1 MLKNLIEWVKAYPA
15 QIVGAPLFFMMVASI
30 FYTAGWGIF
39 DDTILRVGTFTLACV
54 ILLYTSLTRAERH
67 WWARLIDV
75 GLMLAALA
83 AAYRYFWVYEEL
95 ETGLY
100 ELEQTDILMALGGLL
115 VLAELM
121 RRVIG
126 VTLLIVCALAVSYAL
141 LGRELPGALAHAGM
155 DLSQLLTTAWY
166 SFDGVFGSPVGVV
179 TSTILIFIVFG
190 AMLDALGIGAVLLKL
205 SFRLTRRLPG
215 GQAHAAVLASGLF
228 GTISGSSVANV
239 VGTGVITIP
248 MIKKGGFSGRFAG
261 AVEAAASSGGQLMPP
276 IMGAVAFIM
285 SDVTGISYL
294 NIALAALIPAI
305 FYYASLFA
313 FISTEARKLGMVS
326 QSRDALEPL
335 SRHEKLKCLAFVI
348 PLALI
353 IILMVQ
359 GSSPALAGFWALIAA
374 AVLGI
379 AVDPVLL
386 KKPAQL
392 WRMVTSG
399 AKSASTIMVAVAA
412 VGIIIAVM
420 NATGLG
426 LRFSEAIQ
434 LVSGDSL
441 FVSLLLMAGGCLVLG
456 MGMPTVPAYL
466 VIILV
471 MGPAV
476 QALGVELIAAHLFV
490 VYYAVLSAVTPPV
503 ALAAFAA
510 APIAQANPLKVSV
523 TSLRLALIGFLIPF
537 AFVYQP
543 SMLLIN
549 DSFSWGGL
557 LIALLTTTAAILLVT
572 AAFAAQ
578 GTKRVLYLAAGF
590 AIIAPLWWVQ
600 LLALLMV
607 PVLCLDASCVGA
619 GLAALRK
626 PSCKQL

>member
-1 MLKNLIEWVKAYPA
+1 MLRNTIAWAKAHPA
-15 QIVGAPLFFMMVASI
+15 QLLGAPLFLVMVASI

-39 DDTILRVGTFTLACV
+39 DDTILRVGTFTLSCV
-54 ILLYTSLTRAERH
+54 VLLYASMTRQGRA
-67 WWARLIDV
+67 WWHRLIDL
-75 GLMLAALA
+75 GLIVAVLA
-83 AAYRYFWVYEEL
+83 AAYRYFWVAEEL

-100 ELEQTDILMALGGLL
+100 ELEQTDVLMALAGLA

-121 RRVIG
+121 RRMIG
-126 VTLLIVCALAVSYAL
+126 LTLLIVCSLALGYAL
-141 LGRELPGALAHAGM
+141 FGRELPGALSHAGM
-155 DLSQLLTTAWY
+155 DLEQMLTTVWY
-166 SFDGVFGSPVGVV
+166 SFDGVFGSTLGVV
-179 TSTILIFIVFG
+179 TSTILIFILFG
-190 AMLDALGIGAVLLKL
+190 ALLDALGVGVVLLKL

-215 GQAHAAVLASGLF
+215 GDAHAAVLASGLF

-248 MIKKGGFSGRFAG
+248 MIKKSGFPGRFAG

-285 SDVTGISYL
+285 ADVTGITYL
-294 NIALAALIPAI
+294 NITLAALIPAI
-305 FYYASLFA
+305 FYYASLFT
-313 FISTEARKLGMVS
+313 FISTEAKRLGMKAQGKEAV
-326 QSRDALEPL
+326 EPL
-335 SRHEKLKCLAFVI
+335 TRLEKLKGLAFVV
-348 PLALI
+348 PLGLI
-353 IILMVQ
+353 IVLMIQ
-359 GSSPALAGFWALIAA
+359 GSSPAQAGFWALITA
-374 AVLGI
+374 AVLGV
-379 AVDPVLL
+379 AVDPGLL
-386 KKPAQL
+386 KKPGQL
-392 WRMVTSG
+392 WHMVSSG

-434 LVSGDSL
+434 LVAGDSL

-476 QALGVELIAAHLFV
+476 QSLGVELIAAHLFV

-510 APIAQANPLKVSV
+510 APIAQANPLRVSV
-523 TSLRLALIGFLIPF
+523 TSLRLAVIGFLIPF

-549 DSFSWGGL
+549 DSFSWFGL
-557 LIALLTTTAAILLVT
+557 ITAVVTTTAAIMLV
-572 AAFAAQ
+572 AGAFSAK
-578 GTKRVLYLAAGF
+578 GFKRALYLAAGF
-590 AIIAPLWWVQ
+590 AVISPLWWVQ
-600 LLALLMV
+600 LLALALV
-607 PVLCLDASCVGA
+607 PVLLFEQSRRGTLP
-619 GLAALRK
+619 GRRFF
-626 PSCKQL
+626 CKQL

>member
-1 MLKNLIEWVKAYPA
+1 MLNNLTAWAKAHPA
-15 QIVGAPLFFMMVASI
+15 HVLGAPMFLAMVASI
-30 FYTAGWGIF
+30 FYTAGWGVF
-39 DDTILRVGTFTLACV
+39 DDTILRVGTFTLSCV
-54 ILLYTSLTRAERH
+54 ILLYASMTQRGRA
-67 WWARLIDV
+67 WWARLVDL
-75 GLMLAALA
+75 GLLAAALA
-83 AAYRYFWVYEEL
+83 AAYRYFWVSEEL
-95 ETGLY
+95 ESGLY
-100 ELEQTDILMALGGLL
+100 ELEQTDILMALAGLA

-121 RRVIG
+121 RRMIG
-126 VTLLIVCALAVSYAL
+126 MTLLIVCALALAYAVF
-141 LGRELPGALAHAGM
+141 GRELPGALAHAGM
-155 DLSQLLTTAWY
+155 DMSQMLTTVWY
-166 SFDGVFGSPVGVV
+166 SFDGVFGSTLGVV
-179 TSTILIFIVFG
+179 TSTILIFILFG
-190 AMLDALGIGAVLLKL
+190 ALLDALGVGEVLLKL
-205 SFRLTRRLPG
+205 AFRLTRHLPG
-215 GQAHAAVLASGLF
+215 GDAHAAVLASGLF

-248 MIKKGGFSGRFAG
+248 MIKKSGFSGRFAG

-285 SDVTGISYL
+285 ADVTGISYL
-294 NIALAALIPAI
+294 NITLAALIPAI
-305 FYYASLFA
+305 FYYASLFM
-313 FISTEARKLGMVS
+313 FISTEAKRLGMKS
-326 QSRDALEPL
+326 QGKEAVEPL
-335 SRHEKLKCLAFVI
+335 TRLEKLKGLAFVG

-353 IILMVQ
+353 IVLMIQ
-359 GSSPALAGFWALIAA
+359 GSSPAQAGFWALISA

-379 AVDPVLL
+379 AVDPGLL

-392 WRMVTSG
+392 WQMVISG

-434 LVSGDSL
+434 LVAGDSL
-441 FVSLLLMAGGCLVLG
+441 FVSLVLMAGGCLVLG

-476 QALGVELIAAHLFV
+476 QSLGVELIAAHLFV

-510 APIAQANPLKVSV
+510 APIAQANPLLVSV

-557 LIALLTTTAAILLVT
+557 LVAVLTTTAAILLVA
-572 AAFAAQ
+572 AAFSSK
-578 GTKRVLYLAAGF
+578 GVKRGLYLAAGF
-590 AIIAPLWWVQ
+590 AVISPLWWVQ
-600 LLALLMV
+600 LLALVMV
-607 PVLCLDASCVGA
+607 PVLLIEQGRRGA
-619 GLAALRK
+619 LPGCRFF
-626 PSCKQL
+626 CKQL

>member
-1 MLKNLIEWVKAYPA
+1 MLKQSIDWIKTHPA
-15 QIVGAPLFFMMVASI
+15 QIVGAPLFLAMVASV

-39 DDTILRVGTFTLACV
+39 DDTILRVGTFTLSCI
-54 ILLYTSLTRAERH
+54 ILLYISMVRRDRQ
-67 WWARLIDV
+67 WWGRLLDL
-75 GLMLAALA
+75 GLGVLVLA

-126 VTLLIVCALAVSYAL
+126 ITLLIVCAVAVGYAL
-141 LGRELPGALAHAGM
+141 FGRELPGALAHAGM
-155 DLSQLLTTAWY
+155 DLSQFLTTAWY
-166 SFDGVFGSPVGVV
+166 SFDGVFGSPLGVV
-179 TSTILIFIVFG
+179 TSTILIFIIFG
-190 AMLDALGIGAVLLKL
+190 ATLDALGIGAVLLKL
-205 SFRLTRRLPG
+205 SFRLTSRLPG

-285 SDVTGISYL
+285 ADVTGISYL
-294 NIALAALIPAI
+294 NIALAALIPAV

-313 FISTEARKLGMVS
+313 FISTEARKLGMVAENK
-326 QSRDALEPL
+326 DAMAPL
-335 SRHEKLKCLAFVI
+335 TRHEKLKCLAFVI
-348 PLALI
+348 PLSLI
-353 IILMVQ
+353 VILMIQ
-359 GSSPALAGFWALIAA
+359 GSSPALAGFWALISAV
-374 AVLGI
+374 VLGI
-379 AVDPVLL
+379 AVDPALL

-392 WRMVTSG
+392 WQMIVNG
-399 AKSASTIMVAVAA
+399 AKSSSTIMVAVAA

-490 VYYAVLSAVTPPV
+490 VYYAVLSSVTPPV

-523 TSLRLALIGFLIPF
+523 TSLRLAVIGFLIPF

-549 DSFSWGGL
+549 DSFSWVGL
-557 LIALLTTTAAILLVT
+557 IVGLLTTTAAIVLV
-572 AAFAAQ
+572 AGAFAAK
-578 GTKRVLYLAAGF
+578 GIKRFAYMTAGF
-590 AIIAPLWWVQ
+590 AVIAPVMWLQ
-600 LLALLMV
+600 LLALAVL
-607 PVLCLDASCVGA
+607 PVLILDAVRQGRSPV
-619 GLAALRK
+619 LMRE
-626 PSCKQL
+626 PS

>member
-1 MLKNLIEWVKAYPA
+1 MLNNLTAWAKAHPA
-15 QIVGAPLFFMMVASI
+15 HVLGAPMFLAMVASI
-30 FYTAGWGIF
+30 FYTAGWGVY
-39 DDTILRVGTFTLACV
+39 DDTILRVGTFTLSCV
-54 ILLYTSLTRAERH
+54 ILLYASMTRRGRV
-67 WWARLIDV
+67 WWARLIDL
-75 GLMLAALA
+75 GLLAAALA
-83 AAYRYFWVYEEL
+83 AAYRYFWVSEEL
-95 ETGLY
+95 ESGLY
-100 ELEQTDILMALGGLL
+100 ELEQTDILMALAGLA

-121 RRVIG
+121 RRMIG
-126 VTLLIVCALAVSYAL
+126 LTLLIVCSLALAYAL
-141 LGRELPGALAHAGM
+141 FGRELPGALAHAGM
-155 DLSQLLTTAWY
+155 DLSQMLTTVWY
-166 SFDGVFGSPVGVV
+166 SFDGVFGSTLGVV
-179 TSTILIFIVFG
+179 TSTILIFILFG
-190 AMLDALGIGAVLLKL
+190 ALLDALGVGEVLLKL
-205 SFRLTRRLPG
+205 AFRLTRHLPG
-215 GQAHAAVLASGLF
+215 GDAHAAVLASGLF

-248 MIKKGGFSGRFAG
+248 MIKKSGFSGRFAG

-285 SDVTGISYL
+285 ADVTGISYL
-294 NIALAALIPAI
+294 NITLAALIPAI
-305 FYYASLFA
+305 FYYASLFM
-313 FISTEARKLGMVS
+313 FISTEAKRLGMKS
-326 QSRDALEPL
+326 QGKEAVEPL
-335 SRHEKLKCLAFVI
+335 SRLEKLKGLAFVG

-353 IILMVQ
+353 IVLMVQ
-359 GSSPALAGFWALIAA
+359 GSSPAQAGFWALISA

-379 AVDPVLL
+379 AVDPGLL

-392 WRMVTSG
+392 WQMVING
-399 AKSASTIMVAVAA
+399 AKSSSTIMVAVAA

-434 LVSGDSL
+434 LVAGDSL

-510 APIAQANPLKVSV
+510 APIAQANPLLVSV

-557 LIALLTTTAAILLVT
+557 LVALLTTSAAILLVA
-572 AAFAAQ
+572 AAFSAK
-578 GTKRVLYLAAGF
+578 GVKRGLYLAAGF
-590 AIIAPLWWVQ
+590 AVISPLWWVQ
-600 LLALLMV
+600 LLALTMV
-607 PVLCLDASCVGA
+607 PVLLIEQGRRGA
-619 GLAALRK
+619 LPGCRFF
-626 PSCKQL
+626 CKQL

>member
-1 MLKNLIEWVKAYPA
+1 MLTNTIAWAKAHPA
-15 QIVGAPLFFMMVASI
+15 QILGAPLFLAMVASI

-39 DDTILRVGTFTLACV
+39 DDTILRVGTFTLSCV
-54 ILLYTSLTRAERH
+54 ILLYASMTRQGRA
-67 WWARLIDV
+67 WWYRLVD
-75 GLMLAALA
+75 LALLAAVLA
-83 AAYRYFWVYEEL
+83 AAYRYFWVAEEL

-100 ELEQTDILMALGGLL
+100 ELEQTDILMALAGLA

-121 RRVIG
+121 RRMIG
-126 VTLLIVCALAVSYAL
+126 LTLLIVCSVAMCYAL
-141 LGRELPGALAHAGM
+141 FGRELPGALSHAGM
-155 DLSQLLTTAWY
+155 DLAQMLTTVWY
-166 SFDGVFGSPVGVV
+166 SFDGVFGSTLGVV
-179 TSTILIFIVFG
+179 TSTILIFILFG
-190 AMLDALGIGAVLLKL
+190 ALLDALGVGVVLLKL
-205 SFRLTRRLPG
+205 SFRLTRHLPG
-215 GQAHAAVLASGLF
+215 GDAHAAVLASGLF

-248 MIKKGGFSGRFAG
+248 MIKKSGFSGRFAG

-285 SDVTGISYL
+285 ADVTGITYL
-294 NIALAALIPAI
+294 NITLAALIPAI
-305 FYYASLFA
+305 FYYASLFT
-313 FISTEARKLGMVS
+313 FISTEAKRLGMKAQGKEAV
-326 QSRDALEPL
+326 EPL
-335 SRHEKLKCLAFVI
+335 TRQEKLKGMAFVV
-348 PLALI
+348 PLGLI
-353 IILMVQ
+353 IGLMIQ
-359 GSSPALAGFWALIAA
+359 GSSPAQAGFWALITA
-374 AVLGI
+374 AVLGV
-379 AVDPVLL
+379 AVDPGLL
-386 KKPAQL
+386 KKPGQL
-392 WRMVTSG
+392 WHMVSSG

-434 LVSGDSL
+434 LVAGDSL

-476 QALGVELIAAHLFV
+476 QSLGVELIAAHLFV

-510 APIAQANPLKVSV
+510 APIAQANPLRVSV
-523 TSLRLALIGFLIPF
+523 TSLRLAVIGFLIPF

-549 DSFSWGGL
+549 DSFSWFGL
-557 LIALLTTTAAILLVT
+557 ITAVVTTTAAIMLV
-572 AAFAAQ
+572 AGAFSAK
-578 GTKRVLYLAAGF
+578 GLKRGLYLLAGF
-590 AIIAPLWWVQ
+590 AVISPLWWVQ
-600 LLALLMV
+600 LLALALV
-607 PVLCLDASCVGA
+607 PVLLFEQSRRGTLP
-619 GLAALRK
+619 GRRFF
-626 PSCKQL
+626 CKQL

>member
-1 MLKNLIEWVKAYPA
+1 MLNNLTAWAKAHPA
-15 QIVGAPLFFMMVASI
+15 MILGAPLFFVMVASI
-30 FYTAGWGIF
+30 FYTAGWGVF
-39 DDTILRVGTFTLACV
+39 DDTILRVGTFTLSCV
-54 ILLYTSLTRAERH
+54 ILLYVSLTRSDRR
-67 WWARLIDV
+67 WWARLIDL
-75 GLMLAALA
+75 GLIVAVLA

-100 ELEQTDILMALGGLL
+100 ELEQTDILMALAGLV
-115 VLAELM
+115 VLGELM
-121 RRVIG
+121 RRMIG
-126 VTLLIVCALAVSYAL
+126 LTLLIVCSLAACYAL
-141 LGRELPGALAHAGM
+141 FGRELPGALAHAGM
-155 DLSQLLTTAWY
+155 DLAQMLTTVWY
-166 SFDGVFGSPVGVV
+166 SFDGVFGSTLGVV
-179 TSTILIFIVFG
+179 TSTILIFILFG
-190 AMLDALGIGAVLLKL
+190 ALLDALGVGVVLLKL
-205 SFRLTRRLPG
+205 SFRLTRHLPG
-215 GQAHAAVLASGLF
+215 GDAHAAVLASGLF

-248 MIKKGGFSGRFAG
+248 MIKKSGFSGRFAG

-285 SDVTGISYL
+285 ADVTGITYL
-294 NIALAALIPAI
+294 NITLAALIPAI
-305 FYYASLFA
+305 FYYASLFT
-313 FISTEARKLGMVS
+313 FISTEAKRLGMKAQGKEAV
-326 QSRDALEPL
+326 EPL
-335 SRHEKLKCLAFVI
+335 TRQEKLKGLAFIV
-348 PLALI
+348 PLGLI
-353 IILMVQ
+353 IVLMVQ
-359 GSSPALAGFWALIAA
+359 GSSPAQAGFWALIAA

-379 AVDPVLL
+379 VVDPALL

-392 WRMVTSG
+392 WHMVTSG

-434 LVSGDSL
+434 LVAGDSL
-441 FVSLLLMAGGCLVLG
+441 FVSLLLMAAGCLVLG

-510 APIAQANPLKVSV
+510 APIAQANPLRVSV
-523 TSLRLALIGFLIPF
+523 TSLRLAVIGFLIPF

-549 DSFSWGGL
+549 DSFSWFGL
-557 LIALLTTTAAILLVT
+557 LTALVTTTAAILLV
-572 AAFAAQ
+572 AGAFSAQ
-578 GTKRVLYLAAGF
+578 GFKRVLYLVAGF
-590 AIIAPLWWVQ
+590 AVISPLWWVQ
-600 LLALLMV
+600 LLALALLPMLFFERV
-607 PVLCLDASCVGA
+607 RRGGAVG
-619 GLAALRK
+619 RRFF
-626 PSCKQL
+626 CKQL